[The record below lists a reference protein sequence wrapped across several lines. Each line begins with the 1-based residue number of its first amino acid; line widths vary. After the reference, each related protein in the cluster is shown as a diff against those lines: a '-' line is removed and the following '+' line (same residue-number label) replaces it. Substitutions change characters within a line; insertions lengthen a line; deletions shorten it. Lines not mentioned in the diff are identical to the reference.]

1 MSMQTLYDTLLHHN
15 YTTAQSKQIFTI
27 QRSAKYRE
35 PQKVNIG
42 PDIQPHNLTWNILYY
57 LINHFK
63 SYMSHYHN

>member
-1 MSMQTLYDTLLHHN
+1 MQNQRHKGNNIGHNHLMSMQTLYDTLLHHN

-42 PDIQPHNLTWNILYY
+42 PDIQPHNLT
-57 LINHFK
+57 
-63 SYMSHYHN
+63 